1 MEENIFRIGL
11 STKLSQCIKE
21 LRCLDG
27 LGNIKDVQQ
36 LEIISEKKVRCIKCN
51 ISDKVWQNQ
60 SQLFLPYRSLRAHV
74 GL

>member
-21 LRCLDG
+21 LSCLDG

-36 LEIISEKKVRCIKCN
+36 LEIISEKKVRCN
-51 ISDKVWQNQ
+51 FSDKVWQNQ
-60 SQLFLPYRSLRAHV
+60 SQFFLPYRSLRAHV